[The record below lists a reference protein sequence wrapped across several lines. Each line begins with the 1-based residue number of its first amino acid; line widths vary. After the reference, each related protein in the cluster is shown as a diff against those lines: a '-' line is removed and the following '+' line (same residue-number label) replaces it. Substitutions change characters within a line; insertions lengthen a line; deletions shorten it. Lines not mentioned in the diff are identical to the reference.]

1 MKAVDLIKEVRES
14 NQRVWDSYQ
23 LFLSTNGKEGMNC
36 FTPDKMLALL
46 NRTDEEIILKAE
58 SSGLTVEDRD
68 EYLGKSK

>member
-58 SSGLTVEDRD
+58 SRGLTVEDRD